1 MTKINFEAMNGPELV
16 NLYNDL
22 VKQGETYDI
31 TWNTT
36 TKRFADRASAEK
48 RITKLMAEI
57 KAKQDEGTVHVA
69 VPEVTQNTLQPAPAA
84 LETDT
89 QAASTAPAEETA
101 PAAAGPEDN
110 AASEEQTPADESE
123 DEMAKRKKA
132 ATGGKKKGKARST
145 GGTTIRELTE
155 EFNRI
160 VAKMN
165 KGQKEAAPW
174 AKHHT
179 SLFESKDKAKV
190 QLAKLK
196 KAIA

>member
-1 MTKINFEAMNGPELV
+1 MTQINFEAMNGPELV

-22 VKQGETYDI
+22 VKQGETYGI

-57 KAKQDEGTVHVA
+57 KTKQDEGTVHVA
-69 VPEVTQNTLQPAPAA
+69 VPEVTQNTLQPAPAGN
-84 LETDT
+84 TDT

-101 PAAAGPEDN
+101 PAAAGPEN
-110 AASEEQTPADESE
+110 NTASEEQTPADESE
-123 DEMAKRKKA
+123 DDMAKRKKA

-165 KGQKEAAPW
+165 KVQKEAAPW

-190 QLAKLK
+190 QMAKLK